1 MSEEKDGGGAV
12 IEEVDAD
19 EEESEGGGGREKWA
33 YGDVGCC
40 HGLVLNVGLVW
51 EAVDCG
57 LEGFGFGEET
67 VAAVVGTGRETEA
80 AAAGDSVW
88 GICGGGC

>member
-12 IEEVDAD
+12 FEEVDAD
-19 EEESEGGGGREKWA
+19 EVESEGGGGREKWE

-67 VAAVVGTGRETEA
+67 VLVVVVVVGTGREAEA
-80 AAAGDSVW
+80 AAAGE
-88 GICGGGC
+88 GGW